1 MIKQIANVNN
11 FKDGRKYVDYK
22 RSGGKK
28 SFIRKTSAEEYQDI
42 FQINNMVFDF
52 VEHRKA
58 NIVHNDTN
66 VAEIYQLITDMY
78 KQLHTAQ

>member
-11 FKDGRKYVDYK
+11 FKDGRKNVDYK

-58 NIVHNDTN
+58 NIVHNDAN

>member
-11 FKDGRKYVDYK
+11 FKDGRKNVDYK

-58 NIVHNDTN
+58 NIVHNDAN

-78 KQLHTAQ
+78 RQLHTAQ

>member
-1 MIKQIANVNN
+1 
-11 FKDGRKYVDYK
+11 
-22 RSGGKK
+22 
-28 SFIRKTSAEEYQDI
+28 
-42 FQINNMVFDF
+42 MVFDF

-58 NIVHNDTN
+58 NIVHNDAN